1 MLRLVLSQPLHSASP
16 QRSSAPFNLLFLSV
30 SDLFWS
36 PRSLRSLSKEYT
48 RTIMIVFLKQGKS
61 PSQRGFPH
69 GDFPSTH
76 FPLSLSLSYSLTHT
90 LTHTTAV
97 VAAHCHQGVFTI
109 CLTRYWKA
117 YPTYWAQRSVTEG
130 GRQFASYSISWDS
143 LKK

>member
-76 FPLSLSLSYSLTHT
+76 FPLSLSLSLLLTHT
-90 LTHTTAV
+90 HTHT
-97 VAAHCHQGVFTI
+97 HNRCS
-109 CLTRYWKA
+109 CSSL
-117 YPTYWAQRSVTEG
+117 PPG
-130 GRQFASYSISWDS
+130 GLYYLSDSILKSISHLLS
-143 LKK
+143 TKERH